1 LGRNG
6 AAGTGSGLLTRGRP
20 MHSSAITLDRILD
33 AARNAFSRDGFDRA
47 RLDEIGKAAGVSK
60 QLVYHYFKTKDELY
74 GVVLDRI
81 AVEVLEM
88 LDGPQYEQ
96 MAPAAAIEALIDRI
110 MQNFV
115 ERPYLV
121 GITVDQSLHKGE
133 HVSRRSQYLPSV
145 RKFVETRIVPILER
159 GLASGEFR
167 TSVDPYLFYWSV
179 FTLATGVFFH
189 DWSMS
194 ETSRIDLDE
203 QARLDAWRKH
213 VTALVLGG
221 LGAGALPE

>member
-1 LGRNG
+1 M
-6 AAGTGSGLLTRGRP
+6 TRGRP
-20 MHSSAITLDRILD
+20 MHSSAVTLDRILD
-33 AARNAFSRDGFDRA
+33 AAREAFSRFGFDGA
-47 RLDEIGKAAGVSK
+47 RLDEIGKAADVSK

-88 LDGPQYEQ
+88 LDGPNYEQ
-96 MAPAAAIEALIDRI
+96 MTPTEAIGALVDRI

-145 RKFVETRIVPILER
+145 RTFVENRIVPILQR
-159 GLASGEFR
+159 GEAAGDFR
-167 TSVDPYLFYWSV
+167 PGVDPYLFYWSV
-179 FTLATGVFFH
+179 FSLATGVFFE
-189 DWSMS
+189 DWSMA
-194 ETSRIDLDE
+194 ETSGIDFTTDAGL
-203 QARLDAWRKH
+203 AAWREH
-213 VTALVLGG
+213 VTLLVLGG
-221 LGAGALPE
+221 LSASALPR